1 MIFFRARIL
10 YDNFSRENASLSKV
24 QPFFAS
30 CNVTNVRMSRVTKLK
45 RCWVPSSGRLTS
57 EDVNNFLLKFAS
69 CFQSYKLALFS
80 VQLHLIYFQNYKLAL
95 FSVSTSPPAVL
106 PSTSCEDD
114 LWKCIDDVTANAFSQ
129 AQNKVSKQDNIHMM
143 FVGLLKG
150 FFKKISCFVMLC
162 HTDK

>member
-1 MIFFRARIL
+1 MPYRRFSNISEVNNVNNQLQYYNDVVYCFNFSPGCEKWSSPWCSESRPKVTMWIFFVSGQTLNYPFWSWQAYIDMIFFRARIL

-69 CFQSYKLALFS
+69 CL
-80 VQLHLIYFQNYKLAL
+80 
-95 FSVSTSPPAVL
+95 
-106 PSTSCEDD
+106 
-114 LWKCIDDVTANAFSQ
+114 
-129 AQNKVSKQDNIHMM
+129 
-143 FVGLLKG
+143 
-150 FFKKISCFVMLC
+150 
-162 HTDK
+162 